1 MLVLKEAV
9 VIEENLL
16 MVLVQLLVL
25 KLLAV
30 GLLSVALVLGH
41 PTSHWFFFKHRQG
54 L

>member
-30 GLLSVALVLGH
+30 GLLSVALVL
-41 PTSHWFFFKHRQG
+41 
-54 L
+54 